1 MPNEWQRPENSSKQ
15 MNIVVQLLQ
24 IITLKRSPSD
34 ISYDPNTAVMAFIAA
49 VAISFLQLLASQ
61 QISTPLPFVTTQNL
75 AQAAVFWLILRIND
89 KENRYIQAAT
99 ALFGV
104 SAMLQLVV
112 LALMQVPTMIV
123 FGVIIS
129 GWNFYLLALILSTA
143 IDAGIG
149 RSLII
154 TFAYHI
160 AIGFLLTPLFPEQ
173 YEQIQN
179 AWTTMQS

>member
-1 MPNEWQRPENSSKQ
+1 
-15 MNIVVQLLQ
+15 MNIIVQLLQ

-34 ISYDPNTAVMAFIAA
+34 IRYEPNTAVLAFLAA
-49 VAISFLQLLASQ
+49 IGVSYLQLLTSQ
-61 QISTPLPFVTTQNL
+61 QISTPLPFVATQNL
-75 AQAAVFWLILRIND
+75 AQAAVFWLILKTKD
-89 KENRYIQAAT
+89 KENRYIQSAT

-104 SAMLQLVV
+104 SAILQLVV
-112 LALMQVPTMIV
+112 LALMQAPTMIM
-123 FGVIIS
+123 FGIIIT
-129 GWNFYLLALILSTA
+129 GWNFYLLALILSRA

-173 YEQIQN
+173 YEQIQS
-179 AWTTMQS
+179 AWTSMNR